1 MDAIN
6 NFSCLKSYV
15 SNLQNTQ
22 KIGDLALN
30 KTDTTQKSFS
40 TYLNNAVANLN
51 QNMTVMDNGTTGLVT
66 GTNNDLGKVMINMTE
81 AQLTLQTAV
90 QVRNKV
96 LDAYND
102 IKNMQF

>member
-6 NFSCLKSYV
+6 NYSGLKGYA
-15 SNLQNTQ
+15 SNLQDIQ
-22 KIGDLALN
+22 KIGNFSLD
-30 KTDTTQKSFS
+30 KTSTTQKSFS
-40 TYLNNAVANLN
+40 DYLNSAVAGLN
-51 QNMTVMDNGTTGLVT
+51 QNMNVMDKGTTGMVT